1 MEGTLVELRKNWFCL
16 LLFVVAVN
24 THFFRVATFSCDSF
38 APRCVMRRRFANTKM
53 DIEYFSIVIL
63 HSLAAFNL
71 LTPPAPARRSVG
83 RSTSGMC
90 IQIRPEGHRPIL
102 FCAGAGGVGKSN
114 AAIVYI

>member
-16 LLFVVAVN
+16 LLFLVAVN

-63 HSLAAFNL
+63 HSLAAFDL
-71 LTPPAPARRSVG
+71 LILLHRCRKVYGIRLPVCVFRYDQKYTALHFSAPV
-83 RSTSGMC
+83 
-90 IQIRPEGHRPIL
+90 QE
-102 FCAGAGGVGKSN
+102 V
-114 AAIVYI
+114 